1 MSEVALD
8 DNHTMTVRQL
18 KKTVKGNLDSDYFYY
33 KNSPLA
39 LSSVSV
45 VEETELVETKKK
57 RITDKHKAR
66 ETGIISDKFE
76 LSYVNGQDALEK
88 VAAAAGVKLADLT
101 TKFKPPYNQE
111 FLDVLIDVGEND
123 DVIDS
128 LLSLI
133 SWAAVGQPKTHNVYP
148 KGLKDY
154 SDEKQIQ
161 KDLNKIGFN
170 KENIEKF
177 LTFVREVEYDIDLD
191 SHALQAVYDAMLGGR
206 TGLLIEKYTKD
217 NKNKM
222 PVDTPAILKPMA
234 FKNMGQNLCMK
245 NSWRVKFIEN
255 LDVALDQD
263 DRWLD
268 VNDMIYFAFNDSNR
282 NPGKLTYG
290 RSVCHA
296 MVKYSNILR
305 QIMERDVPEIVTSF
319 WMKPGILKTP
329 DGMDPNTKQSM
340 IDNMY
345 QGGLIVINE
354 HAEFEAIDLKH
365 DGWYLAKVYE
375 NVVDAVCERL
385 RVPRFFR
392 KYEAASRSVVE
403 SAVNVFRDFTIAPI
417 QRWAVSILKKQF
429 YYKLLEIFVRENDID
444 EEVLNKVEIVVHYE
458 PFSIEDLLSKAN
470 SIELLIRRDVITI
483 REARKMMRLPEKR
496 QEDLEADIEARVKQQ
511 QTMIEISLM
520 AQQATGQGQQIN
532 SNQNPN
538 SGIPA
543 SNGTPV
549 PTLDKNVNQMG
560 IKSQN
565 ARLNARPAARAGAG
579 RTRTV

>member
-1 MSEVALD
+1 
-8 DNHTMTVRQL
+8 MTVRQV
-18 KKTVKGNLDSDYFYY
+18 KKTIKGNLDEDYFFY

-45 VEETELVETKKK
+45 AEETEIIEQKKK
-57 RITDKHKAR
+57 RITDKHRAR
-66 ETGIISDKFE
+66 ETGVYNEDFE
-76 LSYVNGQDALEK
+76 LGYVNGKEALK
-88 VAAAAGVKLADLT
+88 KAASVAGVKLSDLT
-101 TKFKPPYNQE
+101 SKFKPPYNQE

-133 SWAAVGQPKTHNVYP
+133 SWAAVGQSKTHNIYP

-161 KDLNKIGFN
+161 KDLNKLGFN

-191 SHALQAVYDAMLGGR
+191 YHVGQACYDAMLGGR
-206 TGLLIEKYTKD
+206 TGLLVEKYTKD
-217 NKNKM
+217 NTKEF
-222 PVDTPAILKPMA
+222 PEDTPALLKPMA

-245 NSWRVKFIEN
+245 SSWRVKFIEN
-255 LDVALDQD
+255 FDVAITED

-268 VNDMIYFAFNDSNR
+268 VDDMLYFAFNDSNR

-290 RSVCHA
+290 RSICHA

-329 DGMDPNTKQSM
+329 DGMDPNTKQAM

-392 KYEAASRSVVE
+392 NYEAASRSVVE

-417 QRWAVSILKKQF
+417 QKWILTVLKKQF

-444 EEVLNKVEIVVHYE
+444 EKVLNKVEIVVHYE

-496 QEDLEADIEARVKQQ
+496 QEDLDADIEARVKQQ

-520 AQQATGQGQQIN
+520 AQQGTGQMPQLGQ
-532 SNQNPN
+532 NQNPN
-538 SGIPA
+538 TGTPA
-543 SNGTPV
+543 PDGTPV
-549 PTLDKNVNQMG
+549 PTLDRNVNQMG

-565 ARLNARPAARAGAG
+565 TRLNARPAARPGAG
-579 RTRTV
+579 RTRAV